1 MSPKQPHTS
10 CPAWTNVEIT
20 YRSKDFTETDP
31 RRVDGSK
38 GTSTDQADT
47 HIFPSST
54 FNILP
59 PAYRS
64 QGNRERPHGS
74 AELDCR
80 FWRQFDRQGMLDMI
94 AFPNCFLSAPI
105 YGRLQTAI
113 LRHVLS
119 NPRYHVL
126 HFDLRI
132 ADLAGL
138 HMSLWSVIKK
148 LSDNSV
154 LMSFRFSQQ
163 MEQYFATISE
173 TMEGYGEFEAEAL
186 AFKVRG

>member
-1 MSPKQPHTS
+1 
-10 CPAWTNVEIT
+10 
-20 YRSKDFTETDP
+20 
-31 RRVDGSK
+31 
-38 GTSTDQADT
+38 
-47 HIFPSST
+47 
-54 FNILP
+54 
-59 PAYRS
+59 
-64 QGNRERPHGS
+64 
-74 AELDCR
+74 
-80 FWRQFDRQGMLDMI
+80 MLDVI
-94 AFPNCFLSAPI
+94 AFPNCSLSAPI

-132 ADLAGL
+132 AGFADLAGL